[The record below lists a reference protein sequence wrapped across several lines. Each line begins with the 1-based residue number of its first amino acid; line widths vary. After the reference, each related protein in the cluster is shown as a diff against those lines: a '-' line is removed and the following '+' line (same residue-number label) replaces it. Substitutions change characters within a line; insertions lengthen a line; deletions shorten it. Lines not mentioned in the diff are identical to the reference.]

1 MLSTKSKVL
10 KYLLLCFVAGV
21 AAASLLFEFQF
32 DLFYLY
38 LIFLFFSFLAA
49 WLWSHPV
56 WRLVFLGLAFVALGL
71 WRYQISLPVIS
82 DDKIWYY
89 VNQPVNFSGVIIDE
103 PDVRINQTKLT
114 VSTQQVNG
122 RAVSGKVLLTAGL
135 YPEYQYGDLISVN
148 CRLTRPESF
157 DDFAYDRYLAVKDI
171 YVQCRYPRIEL
182 LSSGRGNLFKTQ
194 IFALKN
200 RLISLINSN
209 LPEPQASLFAAIILG
224 ARRGLPPALS
234 EQFNITGTTHLV
246 AISGLNIAIIINLLT
261 EFFAWLGV
269 GRKKV
274 FYLITVFLIFY
285 ITIVGFPASAVRAAL
300 MGYLAVLALQVGRT
314 SQATNALILTAAIM
328 IFINPKIL
336 RDDVGFQ
343 LSFCA
348 ILGLIY
354 FSPYLVERWRSYPS
368 FLGVK
373 ESLQSTL
380 AAQLSTLP
388 LIIYN
393 FGRLSLIAPAA
404 NLFVVPIL
412 PYLTILGFIVL
423 PLALLFNFL
432 TPYLFWPIWLMLT
445 YLIKA
450 VAFFASLPLASVTL

>member
-1 MLSTKSKVL
+1 
-10 KYLLLCFVAGV
+10 
-21 AAASLLFEFQF
+21 
-32 DLFYLY
+32 
-38 LIFLFFSFLAA
+38 
-49 WLWSHPV
+49 
-56 WRLVFLGLAFVALGL
+56 
-71 WRYQISLPVIS
+71 
-82 DDKIWYY
+82 
-89 VNQPVNFSGVIIDE
+89 
-103 PDVRINQTKLT
+103 
-114 VSTQQVNG
+114 
-122 RAVSGKVLLTAGL
+122 
-135 YPEYQYGDLISVN
+135 
-148 CRLTRPESF
+148 
-157 DDFAYDRYLAVKDI
+157 
-171 YVQCRYPRIEL
+171 
-182 LSSGRGNLFKTQ
+182 
-194 IFALKN
+194 
-200 RLISLINSN
+200 
-209 LPEPQASLFAAIILG
+209 
-224 ARRGLPPALS
+224 
-234 EQFNITGTTHLV
+234 
-246 AISGLNIAIIINLLT
+246 
-261 EFFAWLGV
+261 
-269 GRKKV
+269 
-274 FYLITVFLIFY
+274 
-285 ITIVGFPASAVRAAL
+285 
-300 MGYLAVLALQVGRT
+300 
-314 SQATNALILTAAIM
+314 M